1 MSKLFRKQC
10 IKESGA
16 VCGKIYLKPSS
27 CQMVRRLTR
36 AVCCLKSEVEERTE
50 RTELEPNTLN
60 LETETK

>member
-1 MSKLFRKQC
+1 
-10 IKESGA
+10 
-16 VCGKIYLKPSS
+16 
-27 CQMVRRLTR
+27 MVRRLTR